1 MKKILIF
8 FIFLILSFP
17 AYSKVSSK
25 DINFPKHFYTNQ
37 IKNCPFVGQE
47 TFKTFNT
54 KSTIESLIK
63 LDWMDEWSKGNSRT
77 VNHENLTGPMT
88 LFAVATHNAIGDND
102 ISGINSA
109 KQVLVNMAKAE
120 VLSDT
125 INYKEL
131 KKKPLCWLNGDPES
145 PCWFHAFEFA
155 RDAFTN
161 YLIIA
166 IYLKEYLSDEEYKIV
181 NQYVKKMHSKLIK
194 PEAFYKKEKGFYAMG
209 NGGIPNLVY
218 ANWTDDKKLAAK
230 EFNFRFGDIDR
241 LFYDDGYINNNSFR
255 GYRALWYHSYGL
267 NSALGYVYLAKLWN
281 VEVPQ
286 KIIEKVTKASEVLN
300 LGIIDYDKFSSRKY
314 SGEQT
319 NNQYKIENARKHTHQ
334 DALAIDTLMKKVTGI
349 KLENDTIYLMKRP
362 KYGIDD
368 LIGFNPNCI

>member
-1 MKKILIF
+1 MKKILFF

-17 AYSKVSSK
+17 AHSKVSSK
-25 DINFPKHFYTNQ
+25 DINFPKHFYTDQ

-63 LDWMDEWSKGNSRT
+63 IDWMDEWSKGNSRT

-125 INYKEL
+125 ISYKEL

-166 IYLKEYLSDEEYKIV
+166 IYLKEYLSDAEYKIV

-194 PEAFYKKEKGFYAMG
+194 PQAFYKQEKGFYAMG

-286 KIIEKVTKASEVLN
+286 KIIEKITKASEVLN

-334 DALAIDTLMKKVTGI
+334 DALAIDTLMQKVTGI
-349 KLENDTIYLMKRP
+349 KLENDPIYLMKRP

>member
-1 MKKILIF
+1 MKKILFF

-37 IKNCPFVGQE
+37 IKNCPFVGHE

-54 KSTIESLIK
+54 KSRIESLIK
-63 LDWMDEWSKGNSRT
+63 IDWMDEWSKGNSRT

-109 KQVLVNMAKAE
+109 KQALVNMAKAE

-125 INYKEL
+125 ISYKEL

-194 PEAFYKKEKGFYAMG
+194 PQAFYKQEKGFYAMG

-230 EFNFRFGDIDR
+230 EFNFRFVDIDR

-281 VEVPQ
+281 VEVPK

-314 SGEQT
+314 SGDQT